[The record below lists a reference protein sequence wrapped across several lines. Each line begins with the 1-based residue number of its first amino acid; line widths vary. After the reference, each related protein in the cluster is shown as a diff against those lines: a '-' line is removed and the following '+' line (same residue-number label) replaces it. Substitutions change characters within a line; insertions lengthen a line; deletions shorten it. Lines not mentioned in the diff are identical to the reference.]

1 MNREQ
6 ESHSQEQDGAIARSG
21 TELEPE
27 AGQNHNREEPDRALA
42 GSRTEAEPE
51 SGRILRRG
59 QDKKRFIP
67 RAEYAKI
74 IKRCRS

>member
-1 MNREQ
+1 MSQEQ
-6 ESHSQEQDGAIARSG
+6 ESHSREQDGAIVRSR
-21 TELEPE
+21 TELEPG
-27 AGQNHNREEPDRALA
+27 AGQNHCREGQDRATA
-42 GSRTEAEPE
+42 MSRTEAKPE

-67 RAEYAKI
+67 RAEYARI